1 MIDLNAT
8 LFAQII
14 NFLLLVAIL
23 GKFAYKPLMKILAER
38 QSKIQTSLD
47 TAEQDRLA
55 AEQLKQDYLNQLATA
70 RAQAQAIVE
79 KATTLA
85 EQTKEEILRE
95 AQAESSRLLQKAQEE
110 IGREREQ
117 AMLEFK
123 GELASLAVA
132 AAAKI
137 IAQNLDEKANAK
149 LVNEFINE
157 LDSEKIGGL
166 PC

>member
-1 MIDLNAT
+1 LIDLNAT

>member
-38 QSKIQTSLD
+38 QEKIQTSLD

-70 RAQAQAIVE
+70 RVQAQAIVE
-79 KATTLA
+79 KATMLA

-95 AQAESSRLLQKAQEE
+95 AQAESSRLLQKAQAE

-149 LVNEFINE
+149 LVDEFIHE

>member
-23 GKFAYKPLMKILAER
+23 GKFAYKPLMKMLAER
-38 QSKIQTSLD
+38 QAKIQTSLD

-79 KATTLA
+79 KATMLA

-110 IGREREQ
+110 IGRERQQ

-137 IAQNLDEKANAK
+137 IAKNLDEKANAK